1 MRLKF
6 TVHAQIRMQE
16 RGLQVDDIKKA
27 INDPDFTKD
36 AYEGKVLVRK
46 ELANGR
52 TIEVVYFRTASA
64 ILTIISLLPRI
75 ISSYEHRLRQGR

>member
-52 TIEVVYFRTASA
+52 TIEVVYFKDGFRNSNDYFIITAYY
-64 ILTIISLLPRI
+64 IEL
-75 ISSYEHRLRQGR
+75 